1 MTIEAATDR
10 LIISVRTRKELDAAL
25 DKAQNILRPAAITAQ
40 VGIMITRLSPGRY
53 EARLN
58 PELPPGTTTE
68 KWGAQVG

>member
-1 MTIEAATDR
+1 
-10 LIISVRTRKELDAAL
+10 L

-58 PELPPGTTTE
+58 PELPPGTTIE